1 MNYSDS
7 RCNNYKY
14 SGKIGDLVYAEMNY
28 NHEHYF
34 MAWPYLKENDTWTEE
49 KLTFNDLDE
58 LQRFAN
64 EIGAKPVDGNLA

>member
-7 RCNNYKY
+7 RCNYYKY
-14 SGKIGDLVYAEMNY
+14 YGKIGNLVYVDMRSLDCYIAQ
-28 NHEHYF
+28 
-34 MAWPYLKENDTWTEE
+34 PYLKENGTWTEE
-49 KLTFNDLDE
+49 KLTFDNLDE